1 VLTLNLGFFTHEPRG
16 KPPGFDIW
24 EILITVEKEMPF
36 NKQLAK
42 RWNMNII
49 ITALKSTKGEQMKK
63 VILALFAVLTLAAC
77 TGSYKSGNCEYDFL
91 LHKDISISKWIGN
104 ATGGC

>member
-1 VLTLNLGFFTHEPRG
+1 
-16 KPPGFDIW
+16 
-24 EILITVEKEMPF
+24 
-36 NKQLAK
+36 
-42 RWNMNII
+42 
-49 ITALKSTKGEQMKK
+49 MKK
-63 VILALFAVLTLAAC
+63 ALLALFAVLTLAAC